1 MQKILHDAISN
12 NRTHKLRPFSLML
25 DPVYL
30 CIAVASN
37 VTRTVFYNMHRRSF
51 DVIMS
56 RADMNRSVHT
66 LTLAEMF
73 VEAET
78 LGDTL

>member
-1 MQKILHDAISN
+1 MRKILHDAILN
-12 NRTHKLRPFSLML
+12 YRTHELRPLSFML

-30 CIAVASN
+30 RIAVASN
-37 VTRTVFYNMHRRSF
+37 FIRTVFYNRRLF